1 MSGSVFALL
10 LSFGFLMF
18 VLVIGWYVL
27 QVIAY
32 WRIFTKAGQPGW
44 KSIIPFYNTFI
55 QYRITWD
62 TRFFWVWLICV
73 LGTAFCPAGGTIVT
87 IMQTIFSLG
96 AFILSA
102 ISVYMLSVAYGH
114 GVPFA
119 LGLFFLQP
127 IFMLILGF
135 GSSVYIGPQS
145 NGGYNRYI

>member
-1 MSGSVFALL
+1 MGGVFSLL
-10 LSFGFLMF
+10 FGFGFIMF
-18 VLVIGWYVL
+18 LLVIGWYVL

-62 TRFFWVWLICV
+62 TTYFWIWLVCI
-73 LGTAFCPAGGTIVT
+73 LGMAFCPTGSTVT
-87 IMQTIFSLG
+87 SILETLFSLG
-96 AFILSA
+96 AFIMSA
-102 ISVYMLSVAYGH
+102 ISVYKLSFSFGH
-114 GVPFA
+114 GIPFA

-135 GSSVYIGPQS
+135 GSSVYTGPQS
-145 NGGYNRYI
+145 GNGYDRYI